1 MDNVWM
7 IIDSCKKNLFLL
19 LKPALAILNKDNKTE
34 VVSETIWPRKLLVG
48 TALKLGKVDLTYTAT
63 PEKPSVIGKALGKEI
78 ASSYSKIQENQK
90 QLEEPSSYKEYC
102 DALPGPLCNFFQAFL
117 TGLQE
122 KKLKAINRMR
132 KSCNLPSKAID
143 TDQITRTTT
152 LFVSM
157 ILTITFP
164 GMKIWLTHIMSSVCQ
179 KPKLLPYLQQIL
191 YGAKVISYSKWHE
204 NQLELEQAHHA
215 DPASKILRGTQHM
228 FNLAV
233 IDNIDFAALTFK
245 SGNIFDTPRKTSHAT
260 LQLLIQ
266 FTLPNAPDDI
276 MEESIDQ
283 PLIGESSFTDNLL
296 ITFETAF
303 NAMSDDNNNVFDLEH
318 LHSKSEML
326 YHWVVVI
333 FQIHIL

>member
-1 MDNVWM
+1 
-7 IIDSCKKNLFLL
+7 
-19 LKPALAILNKDNKTE
+19 
-34 VVSETIWPRKLLVG
+34 
-48 TALKLGKVDLTYTAT
+48 
-63 PEKPSVIGKALGKEI
+63 
-78 ASSYSKIQENQK
+78 
-90 QLEEPSSYKEYC
+90 
-102 DALPGPLCNFFQAFL
+102 
-117 TGLQE
+117 
-122 KKLKAINRMR
+122 MR

-164 GMKIWLTHIMSSVCQ
+164 GMKIWLTHIMSSVYQ

-215 DPASKILRGTQHM
+215 DPASKILQGTQHM

-266 FTLPNAPDDI
+266 FTLPNATDDI
-276 MEESIDQ
+276 MESIDE